1 MSSKQTAPEQLAVV
15 FDDPRSKGVAQV
27 YATAYLDVAAQAP
40 SPTDLIGELADLVR
54 VTLTEKPE
62 FSEILCSAMIG
73 REDKI
78 ALIERV
84 FRNHASETVVDFL
97 LVLAEH
103 DRLELLPQIA
113 RLVETLWEV
122 RQGREHVEIRSAQTL
137 SPEALDNIRRELA
150 ASLKIDPI
158 LVPRVD
164 PELIGGLV
172 IRVGDTVYD
181 GSLRTQLKTLETRLR
196 ERSLNEI
203 QSGRDRF
210 SHPEGN

>member
-1 MSSKQTAPEQLAVV
+1 MSSNTAAKQTTV

-27 YATAYLDVAAQAP
+27 YATAFLDTIAQSSAP
-40 SPTDLIGELADLVR
+40 AEGLAELRDFVKEALE
-54 VTLTEKPE
+54 TNPE

-78 ALIERV
+78 ALIKRV
-84 FRNHASETVVDFL
+84 FTGHLSETLVDFL

-103 DRLELLPQIA
+103 DRLELLRQIA
-113 RLVETLWEV
+113 DLAETLWEV
-122 RQGREHVEIRSAQTL
+122 RQGRQHVEIRSAQELSADTL
-137 SPEALDNIRRELA
+137 EKIRQELA
-150 ASLKIDPI
+150 ANLKIDPI

-164 PELIGGLV
+164 PDLIGGLV

-181 GSLRTQLKTLETRLR
+181 GSLRTQLKALETRLR

-210 SHPEGN
+210 SHSEGN